1 MTGSYHITKHINVAG
16 DNDVISDGTLKM
28 KVYRKRYMGKNNY
41 IYDIYRYDKNVLT
54 FDSYDTSGLFRSLV
68 VKNGQ
73 MLVFAPPK
81 SMTFK
86 SFTEKFRHDDD
97 LVAENY
103 IEGTMINLFFDPNMD
118 ANGKIKTCETADMV
132 TDEDNPSWSSSEDG
146 QWEIA
151 TRSTI
156 GGNTSFYQDENAPTF
171 RKMFLEACIESNF
184 EFDNL
189 PKRDSDGRS
198 YSYSFVMQH
207 PDNRLVGVIDK
218 PRLYLVG
225 VYRIDNKNGTIDEED
240 MNNVKEWSGISDS
253 DVQFPGNY
261 CKSWD
266 SYDDLIQKFKNA
278 EEPYDKVG
286 IMIKNV
292 RTGERCKYRNEIY
305 EEIRFLRGNQPKF
318 QYQYISLRRQDQ
330 VKKFL
335 KYYLRSEVIVKNIAR

>member
-189 PKRDSDGRS
+189 P
-198 YSYSFVMQH
+198 
-207 PDNRLVGVIDK
+207 
-218 PRLYLVG
+218 
-225 VYRIDNKNGTIDEED
+225 
-240 MNNVKEWSGISDS
+240 
-253 DVQFPGNY
+253 
-261 CKSWD
+261 
-266 SYDDLIQKFKNA
+266 
-278 EEPYDKVG
+278 
-286 IMIKNV
+286 
-292 RTGERCKYRNEIY
+292 
-305 EEIRFLRGNQPKF
+305 RG
-318 QYQYISLRRQDQ
+318 L
-330 VKKFL
+330 
-335 KYYLRSEVIVKNIAR
+335 